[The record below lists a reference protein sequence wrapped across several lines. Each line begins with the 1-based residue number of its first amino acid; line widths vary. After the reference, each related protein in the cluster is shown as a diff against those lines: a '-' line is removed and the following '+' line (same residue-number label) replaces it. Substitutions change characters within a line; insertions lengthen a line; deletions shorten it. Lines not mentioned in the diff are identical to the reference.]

1 MGEFLSALAGGV
13 IIALF
18 NRFVLSGSVCR
29 WMNPPDEDD
38 DGQSSSSTVGAEIH
52 IHH

>member
-1 MGEFLSALAGGV
+1 MSALLGGV

-18 NRFVLSGSVCR
+18 NKFVLTGAVCK
-29 WMNPPDEDD
+29 WISPYDDDD

-52 IHH
+52 MHQ